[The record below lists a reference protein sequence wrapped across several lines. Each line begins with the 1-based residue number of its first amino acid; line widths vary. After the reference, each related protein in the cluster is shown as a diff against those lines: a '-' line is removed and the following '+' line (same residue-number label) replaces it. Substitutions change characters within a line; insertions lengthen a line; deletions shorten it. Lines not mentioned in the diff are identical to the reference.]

1 MKKFEN
7 LDLAAL
13 EGIRAWDETEG
24 KISNDLRSISHVNT
38 EFVKSFVKLW
48 MLRSITIA
56 LADKDSFVRDQK
68 YSKFAAEL
76 NNVVKPKIMSYSD
89 QQLPSEIQSIA
100 ENMRDSGVTMKN
112 GTKTLEISCVSKFAF
127 CLRPEIIVPYDK
139 TARVAL
145 KEMYGTMH
153 NDYSSYS
160 NTFLKFKNEVDNEL
174 DMSGIL
180 QKHKLLWEPVMSQN
194 LFKIRTCD
202 KLMMLNGGFNP
213 ALMERSI
220 EKWLK
225 KS

>member
-7 LDLAAL
+7 IDLAAL
-13 EGIRAWDETEG
+13 EAIRAWDETEG
-24 KISNDLRSISHVNT
+24 KNSNDLRSIEFINA
-38 EFVKSFVKLW
+38 EFVESFVKLW
-48 MLRSITIA
+48 MLRSIRIA
-56 LADKDSFVRDQK
+56 LADKDPSVRDQK
-68 YSKFAAEL
+68 YSNFAAEL

-89 QQLPSEIQSIA
+89 EQLPSKIQSIA
-100 ENMRDSGVTMKN
+100 ENMRDSGVTIRN

-127 CLRPEIIVPYDK
+127 CLRPEIIVPYDTK
-139 TARVAL
+139 ARGAL

-160 NTFLKFKNEVDNEL
+160 NTVLKFKNEVDNEL

-180 QKHKLLWEPVMSQN
+180 KKHKLLWEPVMSES
-194 LFKIRTCD
+194 LFRIRTCD
-202 KLMMLNGGFNP
+202 KLMMLNGGFPP